1 MITFP
6 DDVLASY
13 DRSKNY
19 IRKTPLDHSPSLSEL
34 INGEVY
40 LKLENVQKTGSFK
53 FRGAISKITSLSSD
67 QRNKG
72 VVTASTGNHGAAV
85 SLAMKILDV
94 NGKIVVPKNI
104 ARNKLENIKKLGGIV
119 EFYGKDCI
127 ESEFRAQEISKESGS
142 AYISPYND
150 PDIVTGQGTIAVE
163 LDNQLN
169 DIDEVIVSVGGG
181 GLISGIGGY
190 LKQVQPKVQMVAC
203 SPKNSCVM
211 YESLNAGRI
220 LDLPSKQTLSDGT
233 AGGVEEGSITFDICK
248 EIIDDFVLVTERE
261 IASGIRTAINDDHQ
275 LIEGSAG
282 AAIAALFKRKKTLIG
297 KRVIIIIC
305 GGNINSNTLH
315 KVLS

>member
-13 DRSKNY
+13 ERSENY
-19 IRKTPLDHSPSLSEL
+19 IQKTPLNHSPSLSEL

-40 LKLENVQKTGSFK
+40 LKLENTQKTGSFK
-53 FRGAISKITSLSSD
+53 FRGAISKITALDSD
-67 QRNKG
+67 LMKKG
-72 VVTASTGNHGAAV
+72 IVTASTGNHGAAV
-85 SLAMKILDV
+85 SLAMKMLDV
-94 NGKIVVPKNI
+94 NGKIIVPKNI
-104 ARNKLENIKKLGGIV
+104 AHNKLLNIKRLGGIV

-127 ESEFRAQEISKESGS
+127 ESEFRAKQISKEIGS
-142 AYISPYND
+142 TYISPYND
-150 PDIVTGQGTIAVE
+150 PEIITGQGTIGIE

-169 DIDEVIVSVGGG
+169 NIDEVFVSVGGG

-190 LKQVQPKVQMVAC
+190 LNQVQPEAKIVAC

-233 AGGVEEGSITFDICK
+233 AGGVEEGSITYDICK
-248 EIIDDFVLVTERE
+248 KVIDDFVLVTEKE
-261 IASGIRTAINDDHQ
+261 ISLGIKKAINDDHQ

-282 AAIAALFKRKKTLIG
+282 TAIAAFIKRKKILTG
-297 KRVIIIIC
+297 KRVVIIIC
-305 GGNINSNTLH
+305 GGNINTATLK
-315 KVLS
+315 KVIS

>member
-19 IRKTPLDHSPSLSEL
+19 IRKTPLDYSASLSEL

-169 DIDEVIVSVGGG
+169 NIDEVIVSVGGG

-190 LKQVQPKVQMVAC
+190 LNQVQPKAQMVAC

-248 EIIDDFVLVTERE
+248 EVIDNFVLVSEKE
-261 IASGIRTAINDDHQ
+261 IVSGIRNAINDHHQ

-297 KRVIIIIC
+297 KRVVIIIC

>member
-40 LKLENVQKTGSFK
+40 LKLENIQKTGSFK

-305 GGNINSNTLH
+305 GGNINSTTLH

>member
-13 DRSKNY
+13 ERSENY
-19 IRKTPLDHSPSLSEL
+19 IQKTPLSHSPSLSEL

-40 LKLENVQKTGSFK
+40 LKLENTQKTGSFK
-53 FRGAISKITSLSSD
+53 FRGAISKITALDSD
-67 QRNKG
+67 LMKKG
-72 VVTASTGNHGAAV
+72 IVTASTGNHGAAV
-85 SLAMKILDV
+85 SLAMKMLDV
-94 NGKIVVPKNI
+94 NGKIIVPKNI
-104 ARNKLENIKKLGGIV
+104 AHNKLLNIKRLGGIV

-127 ESEFRAQEISKESGS
+127 ESEFRAKQISKEIGS
-142 AYISPYND
+142 IYISPYND
-150 PDIVTGQGTIAVE
+150 PEIITGQGTIGIE

-169 DIDEVIVSVGGG
+169 NINEVFVSVGGG

-190 LKQVQPKVQMVAC
+190 LNQVHPEAKIVAC

-233 AGGVEEGSITFDICK
+233 AGGVEEGSITYDICK
-248 EIIDDFVLVTERE
+248 KVIDDFVLVTERE
-261 IASGIRTAINDDHQ
+261 ISLGIKKAINDDHQ

-282 AAIAALFKRKKTLIG
+282 AAIAAFIKRKKILTG
-297 KRVIIIIC
+297 KRVVIIIC
-305 GGNINSNTLH
+305 GGNINTATLK
-315 KVLS
+315 KVIS

>member
-53 FRGAISKITSLSSD
+53 FRGAISKITSLNSD

-72 VVTASTGNHGAAV
+72 VVTASTGNHGTAV

-150 PDIVTGQGTIAVE
+150 PDIVAGQGTIAVE

-169 DIDEVIVSVGGG
+169 NIDEVIVSVGGG

-220 LDLPSKQTLSDGT
+220 LDLPSKQTLSDST

-248 EIIDDFVLVTERE
+248 EIIDNFVLVTEKD

-297 KRVIIIIC
+297 KRVVIIIC
-305 GGNINSNTLH
+305 GGNINSTTLH

>member
-282 AAIAALFKRKKTLIG
+282 AATAALFKRKKTLIG

>member
-19 IRKTPLDHSPSLSEL
+19 IRKTPLNHSPSLSEL

-40 LKLENVQKTGSFK
+40 LKLENTQKTGSFK
-53 FRGAISKITSLSSD
+53 FRGAISKITSLNTD

-94 NGKIVVPKNI
+94 NGKIIVPKNI
-104 ARNKLENIKKLGGIV
+104 AHNKLLNIKRLGGIV

-127 ESEFRAQEISKESGS
+127 ESEFRAKEISKEIGS
-142 AYISPYND
+142 TYISPYND
-150 PDIVTGQGTIAVE
+150 PEIITGQGTIGIE
-163 LDNQLN
+163 LDNQLKN
-169 DIDEVIVSVGGG
+169 VDEVIVSVGGG

-190 LKQVQPKVQMVAC
+190 LNQVQPEAKIVAC

-233 AGGVEEGSITFDICK
+233 AGGVEEGSITYDICK
-248 EIIDDFVLVTERE
+248 EVIDDFVLVSERE
-261 IASGIRTAINDDHQ
+261 ISLGIKYAIDDDHQ

-282 AAIAALFKRKKTLIG
+282 AAIAAFIKRKKILTG
-297 KRVIIIIC
+297 KRVVIIIC
-305 GGNINSNTLH
+305 GGNINSTTLQ
-315 KVLS
+315 KVIS

>member
-169 DIDEVIVSVGGG
+169 NIDEVIVSVGGG

-190 LKQVQPKVQMVAC
+190 LNQVQPDTKIVAC

>member
-94 NGKIVVPKNI
+94 NGKIIVPKNI

-169 DIDEVIVSVGGG
+169 NIDEVIVSVGGG

-190 LKQVQPKVQMVAC
+190 LNQVQPKAQMVAC

-305 GGNINSNTLH
+305 GGNINSTTLH

>member
-19 IRKTPLDHSPSLSEL
+19 IRKTPLDYSASLSEL

-53 FRGAISKITSLSSD
+53 FRGAISKITSLNSD

-150 PDIVTGQGTIAVE
+150 PDIVAGQGTIAVE

-169 DIDEVIVSVGGG
+169 NIDEVIVSVGGG

-248 EIIDDFVLVTERE
+248 EIIDNFVLVTEKE

-297 KRVIIIIC
+297 KRVVIIIC
-305 GGNINSNTLH
+305 GGNINSTTLH

>member
-19 IRKTPLDHSPSLSEL
+19 IRKTPLDYSPSLSKL
-34 INGEVY
+34 IKGEVY
-40 LKLENVQKTGSFK
+40 LKLENIQKTGSFK
-53 FRGAISKITSLSSD
+53 FRGAISKLTSLSSS
-67 QRNKG
+67 QRNNG
-72 VVTASTGNHGAAV
+72 IVTASTGNHGAAV

-94 NGKIVVPKNI
+94 QGKIIVPKNI
-104 ARNKLENIKKLGGIV
+104 ASNKLENIKKLGGMV

-127 ESEFRAQEISKESGS
+127 ESEFRAQEISNNYGS
-142 AYISPYND
+142 TYISPYND
-150 PDIVTGQGTIAVE
+150 PMIVAGQGTIGVE

-169 DIDEVIVSVGGG
+169 NIDKVIISVGGG

-190 LKQVQPKVQMVAC
+190 LKQVQPRAGIIAC

-220 LDLPSKQTLSDGT
+220 LDLPSKETLSDGT

-248 EIIDDFVLVTERE
+248 EIIDDFVLVTENE
-261 IASGIRTAINDDHQ
+261 IKLGIKNAINDHHQ

-282 AAIAALFKRKKTLIG
+282 AAIAALIKRKNIFFG
-297 KRVIIIIC
+297 KRVVIVIC
-305 GGNINSNTLH
+305 GGNINSKTLN

>member
-53 FRGAISKITSLSSD
+53 FRGAISKITSLSTD

-119 EFYGKDCI
+119 EFYRKDCI

-169 DIDEVIVSVGGG
+169 NIDEVIVSVGGG

-190 LKQVQPKVQMVAC
+190 LNQVQPKTQMVAC

>member
-40 LKLENVQKTGSFK
+40 LKLENIQKTGSFK

-169 DIDEVIVSVGGG
+169 NIDEVIVSVGGG

>member
-6 DDVLASY
+6 DDVLVSY

-169 DIDEVIVSVGGG
+169 NIDEVIVSVGGG

-190 LKQVQPKVQMVAC
+190 LNQVQPKAQMVAC

>member
-13 DRSKNY
+13 ERSENY
-19 IRKTPLDHSPSLSEL
+19 IQKTPLNHSPSLSEL

-40 LKLENVQKTGSFK
+40 LKLENTQKTGSFK
-53 FRGAISKITSLSSD
+53 FRGAISKITALDSD
-67 QRNKG
+67 LMKKG
-72 VVTASTGNHGAAV
+72 IVTASTGNHGAAV
-85 SLAMKILDV
+85 SLAMKMLDV
-94 NGKIVVPKNI
+94 NGKIIVPKNI
-104 ARNKLENIKKLGGIV
+104 AHNKLLNIKRLGGIV

-127 ESEFRAQEISKESGS
+127 ESEFRAKQISKEIGS
-142 AYISPYND
+142 TYISPYND
-150 PDIVTGQGTIAVE
+150 PEIITGQGTIGIE

-169 DIDEVIVSVGGG
+169 NIDEVFVSVGGG

-190 LKQVQPKVQMVAC
+190 LNQVQPEAKIVAC

-233 AGGVEEGSITFDICK
+233 AGGVEEGSITYDICK
-248 EIIDDFVLVTERE
+248 KVIDDFVLVTERE
-261 IASGIRTAINDDHQ
+261 ISLGIKKAINDDHQ

-282 AAIAALFKRKKTLIG
+282 AAIAAFIKRKKILTG
-297 KRVIIIIC
+297 KRVVIIIC
-305 GGNINSNTLH
+305 GGNINTATLK
-315 KVLS
+315 KVIS

>member
-19 IRKTPLDHSPSLSEL
+19 IRKTPLDYSASLSEL

-169 DIDEVIVSVGGG
+169 NIDEVIVSVGGG

-190 LKQVQPKVQMVAC
+190 LNQVQPKAQMVAC

-261 IASGIRTAINDDHQ
+261 IASGIRTAIDDDHQ

-297 KRVIIIIC
+297 KRVVIIIC

>member
-13 DRSKNY
+13 ERSENY
-19 IRKTPLDHSPSLSEL
+19 IQKTPLNHSPSLSEL

-40 LKLENVQKTGSFK
+40 LKLENTQKTGSFK
-53 FRGAISKITSLSSD
+53 FRGAISKITALDSD
-67 QRNKG
+67 LMKKG
-72 VVTASTGNHGAAV
+72 IVTASTGNHGAAV
-85 SLAMKILDV
+85 SLAMKMLDV
-94 NGKIVVPKNI
+94 NGKIIVPKNI
-104 ARNKLENIKKLGGIV
+104 AQNKLLNIKRLGGIV

-127 ESEFRAQEISKESGS
+127 ESEFRAKQISKEIGS
-142 AYISPYND
+142 TYISPYND
-150 PDIVTGQGTIAVE
+150 PEIITGQGTIGIE

-169 DIDEVIVSVGGG
+169 NIDEVFVSVGGG

-190 LKQVQPKVQMVAC
+190 LNQVQPEAKIVAC

-233 AGGVEEGSITFDICK
+233 AGGVEEGSITYDICK
-248 EIIDDFVLVTERE
+248 KVIDDFVLVTEKE
-261 IASGIRTAINDDHQ
+261 ISLGIKKAINDDHQ

-282 AAIAALFKRKKTLIG
+282 TAIAAFIKRKKILTG
-297 KRVIIIIC
+297 KRVVIIIC
-305 GGNINSNTLH
+305 GGNINTATLK
-315 KVLS
+315 KVIS

>member
-169 DIDEVIVSVGGG
+169 NIDEVIVSVGGG

>member
-53 FRGAISKITSLSSD
+53 FRAAISKITSLNSD

-127 ESEFRAQEISKESGS
+127 ESEFRTQEISKESGS

-150 PDIVTGQGTIAVE
+150 PDIVAGQGTIAVE

-169 DIDEVIVSVGGG
+169 NIDEVIVSVGGG

-220 LDLPSKQTLSDGT
+220 LDLPSKQTLSDST

-248 EIIDDFVLVTERE
+248 EIIDNFVLVTEKD

-297 KRVIIIIC
+297 KRVVIIIC
-305 GGNINSNTLH
+305 GGNINSTTLH

>member
-169 DIDEVIVSVGGG
+169 NIDEVIVSVGGG

-190 LKQVQPKVQMVAC
+190 LNQVQPKAQMVAC

-297 KRVIIIIC
+297 KRVVIIIC
-305 GGNINSNTLH
+305 GGNINSTTLH
-315 KVLS
+315 KVLL

>member
-104 ARNKLENIKKLGGIV
+104 ARNKLENIKKLGGKV

-169 DIDEVIVSVGGG
+169 NIDEVIVSVGGG

-190 LKQVQPKVQMVAC
+190 LNQVQPKAQMVAC

>member
-53 FRGAISKITSLSSD
+53 FRGAISKITSLNSD

-169 DIDEVIVSVGGG
+169 NIDEVIVSVGGG

-190 LKQVQPKVQMVAC
+190 LNQVQPKAQMVAC

-305 GGNINSNTLH
+305 GGNINSTTLH

>member
-40 LKLENVQKTGSFK
+40 LKLENIQKTGSFK

-169 DIDEVIVSVGGG
+169 NIDEVIVSVGGG

-190 LKQVQPKVQMVAC
+190 LNQVQPKAQMVAC

-220 LDLPSKQTLSDGT
+220 LDLPSKQTLSDST
-233 AGGVEEGSITFDICK
+233 AAGVEEGSITFDICK
-248 EIIDDFVLVTERE
+248 EIIDYFVLVTEKD

-297 KRVIIIIC
+297 KRVVIIIC
-305 GGNINSNTLH
+305 GGNINSTTLH

>member
-169 DIDEVIVSVGGG
+169 NIDEVIVSVGGG

-190 LKQVQPKVQMVAC
+190 LKQVQPKAQMVAC

-261 IASGIRTAINDDHQ
+261 IASGIRTAIDDDHQ

-297 KRVIIIIC
+297 KRVVIIIC

>member
-53 FRGAISKITSLSSD
+53 FRGAISKITSLNSD

>member
-53 FRGAISKITSLSSD
+53 FRGAISKITSLNSD

-169 DIDEVIVSVGGG
+169 NIDEVIVSVGGG

-190 LKQVQPKVQMVAC
+190 LKQVQPKAQMVAC

-248 EIIDDFVLVTERE
+248 EVIDNFVLVSEKE
-261 IASGIRTAINDDHQ
+261 IVSGIKNAINDHHQ

-297 KRVIIIIC
+297 KRVVVIIC

>member
-6 DDVLASY
+6 DDVLAAY
-13 DRSKNY
+13 DRSRNY
-19 IRKTPLDHSPSLSEL
+19 IRQTPLDHSPSLSKL
-34 INGEVY
+34 IKGEVY
-40 LKLENVQKTGSFK
+40 LKLENIQKTGSFK
-53 FRGAISKITSLSSD
+53 FRGAISKITSLNTD
-67 QRNKG
+67 QKNKG

-85 SLAMKILDV
+85 SLGMKILDL

-104 ARNKLENIKKLGGIV
+104 ARNKLENIKNLGGTV

-127 ESEFRAQEISKESGS
+127 ESEFRAQEISNETGS
-142 AYISPYND
+142 TYISPYND
-150 PDIVTGQGTIAVE
+150 PMIVAGQGTIGIE
-163 LDNQLN
+163 LDNELN
-169 DIDEVIVSVGGG
+169 NIDEVIVSVGGG

-248 EIIDDFVLVTERE
+248 EIIDDFVLVSEKE
-261 IASGIRTAINDDHQ
+261 IVLGIRKAINDHHQ

-282 AAIAALFKRKKTLIG
+282 VAIAAFIKRKNRLLGKT
-297 KRVIIIIC
+297 VVIIIC
-305 GGNINSNTLH
+305 GGNIHSNTLH

>member
-40 LKLENVQKTGSFK
+40 LKLENIQKTGSFK

-169 DIDEVIVSVGGG
+169 NIDEVIVSVGGG

-190 LKQVQPKVQMVAC
+190 
-203 SPKNSCVM
+203 
-211 YESLNAGRI
+211 
-220 LDLPSKQTLSDGT
+220 
-233 AGGVEEGSITFDICK
+233 
-248 EIIDDFVLVTERE
+248 
-261 IASGIRTAINDDHQ
+261 
-275 LIEGSAG
+275 
-282 AAIAALFKRKKTLIG
+282 
-297 KRVIIIIC
+297 
-305 GGNINSNTLH
+305 
-315 KVLS
+315 

>member
-53 FRGAISKITSLSSD
+53 FRGAISKITSLNSD

-169 DIDEVIVSVGGG
+169 NIDEVIVSVGGG

-190 LKQVQPKVQMVAC
+190 LKQVQPKAQMVAC

-248 EIIDDFVLVTERE
+248 EVIDNFVLVSEKE
-261 IASGIRTAINDDHQ
+261 IVSGIKNAINDHHQ

-297 KRVIIIIC
+297 KRVVIIIC

>member
-40 LKLENVQKTGSFK
+40 LKLENIQKTGSFK

-169 DIDEVIVSVGGG
+169 NIDEVIVSVGGG

-190 LKQVQPKVQMVAC
+190 LNQVQPKAQMVAC

-248 EIIDDFVLVTERE
+248 EVIDNFVLVSEKE
-261 IASGIRTAINDDHQ
+261 IVSGIKNAINDHHQ

-297 KRVIIIIC
+297 KRVVIIIC